1 MTKILLLI
9 FVLTYNI
16 ASGQY
21 PFDKFAKPNFK
32 LYKDWKAYDKTDKM
46 HETITVPNFYQD
58 SSSLTI
64 QFTLDKSKPKNENV
78 IRIYKGKTAIQS
90 FKSEPVD
97 FYLSYASTYPIR
109 VGDLNGDKLLDVKII
124 YDYHSNG
131 LALSF
136 RPIYLIQDE
145 NGFFKKYSFDNM
157 FEDRVDLERDFDND
171 GKFEIQSVQL
181 MFQSNHSYWRFQIF
195 KIENTDLVDVSDKFG
210 YPIFIQFL
218 KKRNYKPTEIKR
230 DNKSNSTRD
239 LNIVVDNGAVLK

>member
-1 MTKILLLI
+1 MTRILLLI

-21 PFDKFAKPNFK
+21 PFDKFAKPDFK

-64 QFTLDKSKPKNENV
+64 QFTLDKSKTRNENV

-90 FKSEPVD
+90 FRSEPVD

-136 RPIYLIQDE
+136 RPIYLIQNE
-145 NGFFKKYSFDNM
+145 NGLFEKYSFDNM
-157 FEDRVDLERDFDND
+157 FEDRTDLERDFDND

-181 MFQSNHSYWRFQIF
+181 VFQNNHSYWDFQIL
-195 KIENTDLVDVSDKFG
+195 KMEDADLVDVSDKFN
-210 YPIFIQFL
+210 YPLFVQFL
-218 KKRNYKPTEIKR
+218 KKRNYKSTDIKL
-230 DNKSNSTRD
+230 NNNSNSNRD
-239 LNIVVDNGAVLK
+239 LNIVIDSGTVLK

>member
-1 MTKILLLI
+1 
-9 FVLTYNI
+9 
-16 ASGQY
+16 
-21 PFDKFAKPNFK
+21 
-32 LYKDWKAYDKTDKM
+32 
-46 HETITVPNFYQD
+46 
-58 SSSLTI
+58 
-64 QFTLDKSKPKNENV
+64 
-78 IRIYKGKTAIQS
+78 
-90 FKSEPVD
+90 
-97 FYLSYASTYPIR
+97 
-109 VGDLNGDKLLDVKII
+109 
-124 YDYHSNG
+124 
-131 LALSF
+131 
-136 RPIYLIQDE
+136 
-145 NGFFKKYSFDNM
+145 M